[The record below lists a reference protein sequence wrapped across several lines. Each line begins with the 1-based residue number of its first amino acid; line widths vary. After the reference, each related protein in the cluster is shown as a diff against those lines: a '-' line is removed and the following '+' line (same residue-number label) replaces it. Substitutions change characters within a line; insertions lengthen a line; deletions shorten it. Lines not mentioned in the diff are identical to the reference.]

1 MNLDTIPVL
10 PARITTTPVETTVCA
25 VTPRGVHVYYRAD
38 NKPAAQLLIQTL
50 EKLPGWK
57 AYVL

>member
-1 MNLDTIPVL
+1 MNFGTISTGKIPAQPVQ
-10 PARITTTPVETTVCA
+10 TTVCA
-25 VTPRGVHVYYRAD
+25 VTHRGVHVYYRAD